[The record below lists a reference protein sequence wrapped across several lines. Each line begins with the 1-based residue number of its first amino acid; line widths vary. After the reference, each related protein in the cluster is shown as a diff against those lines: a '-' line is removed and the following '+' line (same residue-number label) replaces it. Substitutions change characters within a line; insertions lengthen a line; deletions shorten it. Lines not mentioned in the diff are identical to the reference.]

1 MSTPQRAGAQEADSP
16 MPNAPSGGCM
26 RPFAAVLIALIVL
39 MGVGGGVLIGRWS
52 APKPPPAKTLVV
64 KSTPDVV
71 TAVRDLARL
80 EGAQY
85 HVERVID
92 LTDKQSHFFGLIHS
106 KDAILLVA
114 AGDVTA
120 GVDLSGLKPEDV
132 TIDEQKKTARF
143 LLPAPRILSSRLDN
157 KHTYVKSRTT
167 DLLAKRD
174 ESLETRARKE
184 AEKAI
189 VQAARNSGI
198 LERARRS
205 VTRTVTSLARSL
217 GYSDVQVKYEDQ

>member
-1 MSTPQRAGAQEADSP
+1 
-16 MPNAPSGGCM
+16 M
-26 RPFAAVLIALIVL
+26 RPLVAVLVTLLVLI
-39 MGVGGGVLIGRWS
+39 GVGAGVLLGRWS
-52 APKPPPAKTLVV
+52 APKPPPPRLVV
-64 KSTPDVV
+64 KPTPSVI

-92 LTDKQSHFFGLIHS
+92 LSDKQSRFFGLVHP

-120 GVDLSGLKPEDV
+120 GVDLSGLKPKDV
-132 TIDEQKKTARF
+132 TIDEQHKTARF
-143 LLPAPRILSSRLDN
+143 VLPAPRILSSRLDN

-167 DLLAKRD
+167 DLLAKR
-174 ESLETRARKE
+174 EKSLETRAREE
-184 AEKAI
+184 AERAI
-189 VQAARNSGI
+189 VKAARDSGI
-198 LERARRS
+198 LERARNS

-217 GYSDVQVKYEDQ
+217 GYSNVQVTYQDQ